1 MTRHAEKGALLGAF
15 VFLILSVLLVGLH
28 ISGLLISLDQTAFEW
43 VSAIRTDWL
52 TAFLGMLTFW
62 GGGIA
67 LALVGLIV
75 MLVCFCKGQR
85 VEALVIFLTLLS
97 AFLLNEGMKAYFA
110 RPRPTLFH
118 LVELPASFS
127 FPSGHAMVGTAFYL
141 LLAVVLHNG
150 LRDKNWSWLIQPAA
164 ILLVIL
170 IASSRVYLGVHY
182 FSDVICGFS
191 LSIMVY
197 FFSRFALVQ
206 WSDRHRDREAPAV
219 LESVREG

>member
-1 MTRHAEKGALLGAF
+1 MTRHAQKGALLGASGF
-15 VFLILSVLLVGLH
+15 AILSVLLVGLH
-28 ISGLLISLDQTAFEW
+28 ISGVLASFDQAAFEW

-52 TAFLGMLTFW
+52 TAFLGILTFW

-67 LALVGLIV
+67 LAFVGLIV
-75 MLVCFCKGQR
+75 MLVCFYKGQR
-85 VEALVIFLTLLS
+85 AEALVIFLTLLS

-118 LVELPASFS
+118 LVELPTSFS

-141 LLAVVLHNG
+141 LLAFILHNG
-150 LRDKNWSWLIQPAA
+150 LRDKSWSWLIQPAA

-191 LSIMVY
+191 LSMIFY
-197 FFSRFALVQ
+197 FLSRYALVQ
-206 WSDRHRDREAPAV
+206 WSDRHREAPAV
-219 LESVREG
+219 LESAR